1 MSAQSHFLKKE
12 FRIKFNDF
20 IRAGEVSIGIQN
32 ILKNIGFEK
41 GLIKDVAICAYEAEM
56 NMVMHGS
63 DGTASLTIM
72 DDRIILEFRDCGPG
86 IDDLEWAMKPGTSTA
101 NIEHQRMGF
110 GAGMGFPNMKN
121 HSDHL
126 HVETEKD
133 KGTYVKIEF
142 DIKGLIV

>member
-1 MSAQSHFLKKE
+1 MAGQAHLLKKG

-41 GLIKDVAICAYEAEM
+41 GFIKRVAICAYEAEM

-63 DGTASLTIM
+63 DGTASLIIG
-72 DDRIILEFRDCGPG
+72 DDKIILEFRDHGPG
-86 IDDLEWAMKPGTSTA
+86 IDDLEWAMQPGTSTA
-101 NIEHQRMGF
+101 NIEHQKMGF

-126 HVETEKD
+126 HVETEKG
-133 KGTYVKIEF
+133 KGTYVRMEF